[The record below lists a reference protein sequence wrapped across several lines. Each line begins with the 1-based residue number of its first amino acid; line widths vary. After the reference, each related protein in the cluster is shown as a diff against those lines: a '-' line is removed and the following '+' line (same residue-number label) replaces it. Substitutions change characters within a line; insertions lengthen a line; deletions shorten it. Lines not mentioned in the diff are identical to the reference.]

1 MPIEECNGN
10 WNHMYEFKLCGN
22 WYPCHVI
29 KENDTVIRSDDR
41 VWIFTRNGSI
51 TTEQNENV
59 RKMSD
64 LFLIKRIFWKT
75 LNIQINMLNI
85 DIVTNGSTLLNHI
98 IRRMVAYH

>member
-1 MPIEECNGN
+1 MHQLQKYLN
-10 WNHMYEFKLCGN
+10 
-22 WYPCHVI
+22 
-29 KENDTVIRSDDR
+29 
-41 VWIFTRNGSI
+41 
-51 TTEQNENV
+51 
-59 RKMSD
+59 